1 MCYLEN
7 ASKRILGK
15 LDFIAQ
21 NWVKLVL
28 RGRGHGTY
36 FGAQISNQLMEFM
49 SAQPEL
55 LESLCHSV
63 LHYYIK
69 TSEVKWNLNLLN
81 VRLKQDLQSNR

>member
-7 ASKRILGK
+7 ASKKILGK
-15 LDFIAQ
+15 LDFIKQ

-28 RGRGHGTY
+28 RGRGHGSY
-36 FGAQISNQLMEFM
+36 FSVPQISNQLMEFM
-49 SAQPEL
+49 SAQPKL

-63 LHYYIK
+63 LHYYIN

-81 VRLKQDLQSNR
+81 VRLR